1 MNLKKTILFL
11 IGCISVTLGTIGIFL
26 PVLPTTPF
34 VLLAAGCFSMSNKK
48 FEERLKQNKY
58 FGSYITNYQ
67 DKSGIPLKI
76 KIRAIFFLWISLIIS
91 GILIQKPVII
101 GILAIIGTGV
111 TIHLLLIKTKKEST

>member
-11 IGCISVTLGTIGIFL
+11 IGCLSVTLGTIGIFL

-34 VLLAAGCFSMSNKK
+34 ILLAAGCFSMSNKK

-101 GILAIIGTGV
+101 GILAVIGTGV